1 MANQTLVREINITW
15 CIEDVQEER
24 PDLSDEQASEVL
36 QEVLD
41 RHDANIGINWD
52 FINHIAQHLFPKEA

>member
-1 MANQTLVREINITW
+1 MANQTLVREITVTW

-36 QEVLD
+36 KVVLD
-41 RHDANIGINWD
+41 RHDANIGINWH
-52 FINHIAQHLFPKEA
+52 FINHVAEHLFPKEA